1 MERMIKLVA
10 LDKLGA
16 FPDISEKFYDDITV
30 IRANYSKELVAYFAR
45 SKAGVLL
52 VVNAIYTAQEQAK
65 AISIMKANID
75 KCGIAETGVL
85 NKDFEFF
92 CGGTCCNEN
101 RLNVL

>member
-16 FPDISEKFYDDITV
+16 FPDTSEKFHDDITV
-30 IRANYSKELVAYFAR
+30 IRANYSKELMAYFVR

-52 VVNAIYTAQEQAK
+52 IVNAIYTAQEQAK
-65 AISIMKANID
+65 AISIMKANIK

-85 NKDFEFF
+85 NKNYEFF
-92 CGGTCCNEN
+92 CGGTCCNEMK
-101 RLNVL
+101 LNVM

>member
-1 MERMIKLVA
+1 MERIIRLIA

-16 FPDISEKFYDDITV
+16 FPDTDEKFYDDITV

-52 VVNAIYTAQEQAK
+52 VVNALLTAQEQAK
-65 AISIMKANID
+65 AISIMKASIE

-92 CGGTCCNEN
+92 CGGSCCNEKE
-101 RLNVL
+101 NVM